1 MCFFWQYNGIQKEVL
16 IRMNRNAFIRTRT
29 DSFLKEQAEL
39 VFSRLGINMTDA
51 INLFLAQ
58 VTLRNALPFDVSIP
72 SSDTEFHEAKEKA
85 FEERKIQLNL
95 VIEAAEEDYKTGRI
109 LTPEESKLRTRAKL
123 ESLEVSRKKSRT
135 R

>member
-1 MCFFWQYNGIQKEVL
+1 
-16 IRMNRNAFIRTRT
+16 
-29 DSFLKEQAEL
+29 
-39 VFSRLGINMTDA
+39 MTDA